1 MRRRLTI
8 PLLIVV
14 AAGFVQVQPV
24 ALGQQQ
30 NAPSD
35 RKLITKVIP
44 VYPELAKKM
53 AIRGTVRVQ
62 AIIAPNGAVKSTK
75 IMGGHPVLAQAAVNA
90 VSKWKFGAAAQES
103 SQLIEL
109 KFDPE

>member
-14 AAGFVQVQPV
+14 AAGFVQVQTV

-62 AIIAPNGAVKSTK
+62 AIIAPNGTVKSTK